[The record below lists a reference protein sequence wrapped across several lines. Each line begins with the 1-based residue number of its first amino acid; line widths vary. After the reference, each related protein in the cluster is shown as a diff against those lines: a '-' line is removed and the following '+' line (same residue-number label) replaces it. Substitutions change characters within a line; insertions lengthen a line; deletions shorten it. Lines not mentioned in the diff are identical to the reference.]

1 MQAPDAALSAPIV
14 EDLEKG
20 LDRIRSHLSTKGEG
34 PDSLPFKTA
43 GSDDEHEGKEAVEPI
58 TDEPPT
64 PKNNLWIVMPSL
76 GLVAFISAL
85 DASIIS
91 TAMPTIAAEFNA
103 SPSEYSWVVTSY
115 LLAQTLM
122 SPINGRVT
130 DIVGRK
136 PALYASIVVL
146 LVFSAMCGAAK
157 NVTWLIV
164 CRALT
169 GIGGGSIVSLT

>member
-1 MQAPDAALSAPIV
+1 MQASDAAMAAPIV
-14 EDLEKG
+14 QDVEKG
-20 LDRIRSHLSTKGEG
+20 LDRIRSHLSGKGDVQGEEPVEG
-34 PDSLPFKTA
+34 AMPGKREAANIPMVTDV
-43 GSDDEHEGKEAVEPI
+43 DDIPI
-58 TDEPPT
+58 PE
-64 PKNNLWIVMPSL
+64 NNLWIVMPSL
-76 GLVAFISAL
+76 GLVCFISAL

-91 TAMPTIAAEFNA
+91 TALPTIAEEFNA
-103 SPSEYSWVVTSY
+103 SPSEYSWIVTSY

-122 SPINGRVT
+122 CPINGRVT

-136 PALYASIVVL
+136 PALYASILVL
-146 LVFSAMCGAAK
+146 LIFSAMCGAAK

>member
-14 EDLEKG
+14 ADLEKG
-20 LDRIRSHLSTKGEG
+20 LDRIRSHLSAKGDVHS
-34 PDSLPFKTA
+34 PVPFRTV
-43 GSDDEHEGKEAVEPI
+43 GSDDGCEGKDAVEPVV
-58 TDEPPT
+58 DEPPI
-64 PKNNLWIVMPSL
+64 PKNNLWVVMPSL
-76 GLVAFISAL
+76 GLVCFISAL

-103 SPSEYSWVVTSY
+103 SPSEYSWIVTSY

-136 PALYASIVVL
+136 PALYASIIVL